1 MVDLKDI
8 FDTIDKID
16 SYQRVDAT
24 HLLDLYIGIDE
35 MSRWTLLMVC
45 DVRPMYL
52 TSSRMI
58 QAKLGQR
65 DDGRWT
71 ISLSLVN
78 DDYKDMFLL
87 FCGDII
93 DSSRAI
99 KNKEKAAK
107 FVVERYKEWK
117 EIFANSRNGLLTP
130 EQIKGLLG
138 EMYILDQ
145 ELVGKY
151 GSEKS
156 ALSWTGPREFHQ
168 DFIIDDTWYE
178 VKTISSGK
186 DEVKISSVE
195 QLDCKN
201 DGKLIVVYADKTSR
215 TNDNAIN
222 LNMVY
227 MRLLAQLTND
237 DVKAEFCSMLLKYG
251 YYPRPEYEDI
261 DYIFEVKGV
270 RHYLVSQSFPCF
282 RRKNIP
288 IDITK
293 VDYCLSLAGLQAFR
307 EEDESG
313 NGIK

>member
-1 MVDLKDI
+1 MGNLNNI
-8 FDTIDKID
+8 FTTITRTD

-24 HLLDLYIGIDE
+24 HPLDLYIGIDE
-35 MSRWTLLMVC
+35 MSRWTLLLIC
-45 DVRPMYL
+45 DIRPAQL

-58 QAKLGQR
+58 QVKLGQR
-65 DDGRWT
+65 DDERWT
-71 ISLSLVN
+71 MSLSLVDEN
-78 DDYKDMFLL
+78 YKDMFLL

-93 DSSRAI
+93 DSSRMI
-99 KNKEKAAK
+99 KDKNKAAK
-107 FVVERYKEWK
+107 FVVVRYKEWK
-117 EIFANSRNGLLTP
+117 EIFANSRNGILTP

-138 EMYILDQ
+138 EMYILEQ
-145 ELVGKY
+145 ELMEKH

-156 ALSWTGPREFHQ
+156 VLSWTGPRALPQ

-201 DGKLIVVYADKTSR
+201 DGELIVIYADKTSR
-215 TNDNAIN
+215 TNVNAIN
-222 LNMVY
+222 LNQVY
-227 MRLLAQLTND
+227 MKLLARLMD
-237 DVKAEFCSMLLKYG
+237 DDIKVEFCNMLLKYG

-270 RHYLVSQSFPCF
+270 SHYLVTQSFPCF

-288 IDITK
+288 NNITK
-293 VDYCLSLAGLQAFR
+293 VDYCISLPAIRAFK
-307 EEDESG
+307 EEGVTS
-313 NGIK
+313 NGIE

>member
-1 MVDLKDI
+1 M
-8 FDTIDKID
+8 
-16 SYQRVDAT
+16 
-24 HLLDLYIGIDE
+24 
-35 MSRWTLLMVC
+35 
-45 DVRPMYL
+45 
-52 TSSRMI
+52 
-58 QAKLGQR
+58 
-65 DDGRWT
+65 
-71 ISLSLVN
+71 
-78 DDYKDMFLL
+78 
-87 FCGDII
+87 
-93 DSSRAI
+93 
-99 KNKEKAAK
+99 
-107 FVVERYKEWK
+107 
-117 EIFANSRNGLLTP
+117 
-130 EQIKGLLG
+130 
-138 EMYILDQ
+138 
-145 ELVGKY
+145 
-151 GSEKS
+151 
-156 ALSWTGPREFHQ
+156 
-168 DFIIDDTWYE
+168 
-178 VKTISSGK
+178 KTISSGK